1 MARLWPRHPKS
12 GALRYLGLLWLA
24 LSCFTVAAQ
33 DLKVVLEE
41 PVDGEVAS
49 GISNI
54 RGWAIASEGIS
65 TIEIFIDGQF
75 AFTVPYG
82 GERKDVENANPDVAN
97 SLDSGFGQTWNY
109 GLMAKGTHTL
119 TARAISSTGNI
130 TEDSHQF
137 TVVGLPESFYPKE
150 NSPSLQGAS
159 VRVEEQEEQLI
170 IENLKLPDDE
180 LLTIVLAWNVASQ
193 GFQVQSVNDYD
204 TVTPIAGRTDPVG
217 CYYADI
223 TENNQLSLNI
233 ASNASWSCG
242 TSDRDLVANGIPDH
256 EVGEFPNPNN
266 PNAISAQDVR
276 ETFTLAPSLAG
287 APTYLGGRSGP
298 SGYVLNGVKIDPG
311 TAGSCF
317 SANNCSLSNPRG
329 DWHIEA
335 LGQSH
340 FDFGDDENNAHVQ
353 PGGAYHYHGMP
364 EGFLNK
370 LGATGNDMVLI
381 GWASDGFPIY
391 ARWGYDDPDS
401 ADSDIRVITS
411 SYQLRDDPPADRP
424 STDLYELGT
433 FTEDWEYQAGSGDL
447 DECNG
452 RFGVTP
458 DFPAGI
464 YHYYATDTYPYFQR
478 CVSGSL

>member
-1 MARLWPRHPKS
+1 ML
-12 GALRYLGLLWLA
+12 
-24 LSCFTVAAQ
+24 F
-33 DLKVVLEE
+33 
-41 PVDGEVAS
+41 
-49 GISNI
+49 
-54 RGWAIASEGIS
+54 
-65 TIEIFIDGQF
+65 
-75 AFTVPYG
+75 
-82 GERKDVENANPDVAN
+82 
-97 SLDSGFGQTWNY
+97 
-109 GLMAKGTHTL
+109 
-119 TARAISSTGNI
+119 
-130 TEDSHQF
+130 
-137 TVVGLPESFYPKE
+137 
-150 NSPSLQGAS
+150 
-159 VRVEEQEEQLI
+159 
-170 IENLKLPDDE
+170 
-180 LLTIVLAWNVASQ
+180 
-193 GFQVQSVNDYD
+193 
-204 TVTPIAGRTDPVG
+204 
-217 CYYADI
+217 
-223 TENNQLSLNI
+223 
-233 ASNASWSCG
+233 
-242 TSDRDLVANGIPDH
+242 
-256 EVGEFPNPNN
+256 
-266 PNAISAQDVR
+266 
-276 ETFTLAPSLAG
+276 
-287 APTYLGGRSGP
+287 RS
-298 SGYVLNGVKIDPG
+298 
-311 TAGSCF
+311 SCF

-340 FDFGDDENNAHVQ
+340 FDFGDDDNNAHVQ

-364 EGFLNK
+364 EGFLDK

-411 SYQLRDDPPADRP
+411 SYQLRDNPPADRP

>member
-1 MARLWPRHPKS
+1 
-12 GALRYLGLLWLA
+12 
-24 LSCFTVAAQ
+24 
-33 DLKVVLEE
+33 
-41 PVDGEVAS
+41 
-49 GISNI
+49 
-54 RGWAIASEGIS
+54 
-65 TIEIFIDGQF
+65 
-75 AFTVPYG
+75 
-82 GERKDVENANPDVAN
+82 
-97 SLDSGFGQTWNY
+97 
-109 GLMAKGTHTL
+109 MAKGTHTL

-130 TEDSHQF
+130 TEDSHEF
-137 TVVGLPESFYPKE
+137 TVVGLPEPYYPEE

-159 VRVEEQEEQLI
+159 VRVEEQEEQLV

-193 GFQVQSVNDYD
+193 GFQTRSVNDDD

-217 CYYADI
+217 CYYTDI
-223 TENNQLSLNI
+223 TENNQPSLNI

-287 APTYLGGRSGP
+287 APTYLGGPTGP

-340 FDFGDDENNAHVQ
+340 FDFGDDDNNAHVQ

-364 EGFLNK
+364 EGFLDK

-401 ADSDIRVITS
+401 TDSDIRVITS
-411 SYQLRDDPPADRP
+411 SYQLRDNPPADRP